1 MVEEVVVERI
11 LVDILADWVEEV
23 ELVMEQLMGRIH
35 NMDIRQVQTLDPVA
49 EVDGYTVVMVARVFL
64 FSVFPPLK

>member
-1 MVEEVVVERI
+1 MVEVVVVERI

-49 EVDGYTVVMVARVFL
+49 EVDGYTVVMVALVFL